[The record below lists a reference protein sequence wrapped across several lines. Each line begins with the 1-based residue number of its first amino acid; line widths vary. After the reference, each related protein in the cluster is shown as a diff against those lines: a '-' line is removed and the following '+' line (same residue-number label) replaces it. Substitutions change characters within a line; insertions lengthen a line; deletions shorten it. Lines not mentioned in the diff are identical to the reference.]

1 LFDANQP
8 YKNGTATFSNLLT
21 TPNLPLSTASLQDA
35 LDKQKSSLRLQNG
48 DRIMTP
54 SVYKLIVSR
63 ENAIEA
69 RRILNTAG
77 NQVGVYSGTGA
88 NAQQLNQFSFE
99 GNIVEIC
106 ENAFIGYTKTN
117 GSQVGTNGNWFLLN
131 ADGASMAS
139 AMRFITLYD
148 AEVNV
153 YQNDSNNNTYV
164 SLDLGYAVDHYG
176 LESFIVGSQAA

>member
-21 TPNLPLSTASLQDA
+21 TPNGALTAITLQDA
-35 LDKQKSSLRLQNG
+35 IDKHKTALRLQNG
-48 DRIMTP
+48 DRVMTP

-63 ENAIEA
+63 ENAVEA
-69 RRILNTAG
+69 RKILNTAG
-77 NQVGVYSGTGA
+77 NQVGVFSGTGN
-88 NAQQLNQFSFE
+88 NAQQLNQFSFN
-99 GNIVEIC
+99 GNIVEVV
-106 ENAFIGYTKTN
+106 ENGFIGYTKTD
-117 GSQVGTNGNWFLLN
+117 GSSVGDDGNWFLLN
-131 ADGASMAS
+131 GDGAAMAS

-164 SLDLGYAVDHYG
+164 SLDLGYSVDHYG
-176 LESFIVGSQAA
+176 LESFIVGSQYA